1 MTVRV
6 RIESLVRENPVV
18 VFMKGTRKEPRCGFS
33 ATVVE
38 VLDDYLDE
46 YVTIDVLSDPDLR
59 EGIKEYTSWPTIPQL
74 FVRGEFVGGADIVR
88 EMAQGGEL
96 ESVLGVKAK
105 ELETP
110 EVTLTTKALA
120 ALRGFQEE
128 PGEPVVR
135 LQISPQYQYGM
146 DFDEP
151 RPGDVAVRGPGYTIL
166 LDKASARRADGTT
179 IDFVEREDG
188 GGFKIDNPNEPPK
201 VRSIT
206 APELAKRIAENAP
219 MTIFDVRTAD
229 ERAIAHIPGTVLLD
243 AKGKEILD
251 ALDRSSIL
259 VFQCHHGVRSAA
271 AAQHALRM
279 GFSNVYNL
287 EGGIDAWSREVDA
300 SVPRY

>member
-59 EGIKEYTSWPTIPQL
+59 DGIKEYTSWPTIPQL

-88 EMAQGGEL
+88 EMARGGEL

-105 ELETP
+105 EHETP

-120 ALRGFQEE
+120 ALRGFLEE

-135 LQISPQYQYGM
+135 LEISPQYQYGM

-219 MTIFDVRTAD
+219 MTVFDVRTED
-229 ERAIAHIPGTVLLD
+229 ERAIASIPGTVLLD